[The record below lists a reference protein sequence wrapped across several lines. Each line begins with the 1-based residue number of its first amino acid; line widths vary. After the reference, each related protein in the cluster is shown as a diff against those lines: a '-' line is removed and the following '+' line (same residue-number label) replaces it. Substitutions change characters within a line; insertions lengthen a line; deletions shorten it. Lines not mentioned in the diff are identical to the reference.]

1 MFGIPYVA
9 QFSSDTIISLKRI
22 DKFLRAEEVDLEYIK
37 VLPAQLGDS
46 NQALSFENIDFYWK
60 KPVDKKEEE
69 KDKEEKEQNKICCY
83 CLKKRNIKK
92 QTRDSVSYNRK
103 NMIKKRDTAS
113 NDLTDPLI
121 NKQEEHFIQRNFH
134 LPLHTLSFLLS
145 LSSRLPYMHLSL
157 LLPSSDSSKPMSF
170 LRICYR

>member
-60 KPVDKKEEE
+60 KPVDKEEEEKDKEE
-69 KDKEEKEQNKICCY
+69 KDKEEKEQSKICCY

-92 QTRDSVSYNRK
+92 QTKDSISFNRK
-103 NMIKKRDTAS
+103 NIIKKRDTAS

-121 NKQEEHFIQRNFH
+121 NKQEE
-134 LPLHTLSFLLS
+134 
-145 LSSRLPYMHLSL
+145 
-157 LLPSSDSSKPMSF
+157 
-170 LRICYR
+170 